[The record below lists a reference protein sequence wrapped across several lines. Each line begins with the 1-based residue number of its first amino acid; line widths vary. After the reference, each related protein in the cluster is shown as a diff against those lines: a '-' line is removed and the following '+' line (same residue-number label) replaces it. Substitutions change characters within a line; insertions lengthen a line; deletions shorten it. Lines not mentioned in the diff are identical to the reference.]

1 MPFRRV
7 CLLLL
12 VLLSANQGV
21 ASTGPQTLSG
31 VTGGEFI
38 YVARIGDSLT
48 SIGSRFGVSE
58 RVLARD
64 NGLSAPYRLK
74 TGNRLKVDNRHLI
87 PEALPEG
94 IVINIPQRML
104 FLFSDAKLAAS
115 YPVALGRPDWK
126 TPTGNFLVAQLE
138 KNKTWCVP
146 PSIQEEMRR
155 AGKPVITRVPP
166 GPDNPLGGYWIG
178 LSAPGYG
185 IHATIAPASIYRM
198 RTHGCIRLHPE
209 DAAALYARVSLKMP
223 VKIIYAPVLL
233 SKLENGLILVEVN
246 PDVYNRGSDPL
257 RTLRDV
263 ARAQGL
269 EDRIDWTVV
278 AEIVRAK
285 EGLAREAGNTMFN
298 TGGVGDS
305 KFFASSEPESA
316 AIHQVR
322 WSSRV
327 GGDYTANGIQQRFHE
342 ARRRKGLVALQHA
355 HG

>member
-1 MPFRRV
+1 MHFRHV
-7 CLLLL
+7 CALLL
-12 VLLSANQGV
+12 VLLSATQGV
-21 ASTGPQTLSG
+21 TNAEPLTLAG
-31 VTGGEFI
+31 VTGGEFT
-38 YVARIGDSLT
+38 YAVRKGDSLA
-48 SIGSRFGVSE
+48 SISSRFGVLE
-58 RVLARD
+58 KVLARD
-64 NGLSAPYRLK
+64 NGLRPPYRLK
-74 TGNRLKVDNRHLI
+74 IGDRLKVDNRHLI

-104 FLFSDAKLAAS
+104 FLFRDAKLAAS
-115 YPVALGRPDWK
+115 YPVALGRHDWQ
-126 TPTGNFLVAQLE
+126 TPTGSFFVAQLE

-178 LSAPGYG
+178 LSVPGYG

-233 SKLENGLILVEVN
+233 LKLENGLILVEVN
-246 PDVYNRGSDPL
+246 PDVYNRGRDPL
-257 RTLRDV
+257 RTLREV

-269 EDRIDWTVV
+269 EGRIDWTVA

-285 EGLAREAGNTMFN
+285 EGLAREAGKTTFS
-298 TGGVGDS
+298 TGEVGDS
-305 KFFASSEPESA
+305 RVFARSEPESA
-316 AIHQVR
+316 AIHRVR
-322 WSSRV
+322 WSSRL
-327 GGDYTANGIQQRFHE
+327 GGNYTADRIQQR
-342 ARRRKGLVALQHA
+342 
-355 HG
+355 